1 MHRHYSDFFAPELKL
16 HKRSIVSHLAHKSA
30 RILVA
35 AKGLQL
41 TGELAALGLF
51 INAFIAT

>member
-51 INAFIAT
+51 MNAFIAT